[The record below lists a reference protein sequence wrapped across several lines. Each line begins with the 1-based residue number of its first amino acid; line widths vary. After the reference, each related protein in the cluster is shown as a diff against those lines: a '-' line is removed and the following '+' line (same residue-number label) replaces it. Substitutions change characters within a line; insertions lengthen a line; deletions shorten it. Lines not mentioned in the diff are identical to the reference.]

1 LAAGL
6 LGIGIAWPMTL
17 AIDRYTS
24 FAARMSWWIVALAVF
39 VSVFTGVVAGI
50 IPALRAARMNPVDAL
65 RAD

>member
-1 LAAGL
+1 
-6 LGIGIAWPMTL
+6 MTL